1 MAVAAPLDRE
11 NRLRNVIGIAAIAAG
26 FLLAVSG
33 AMQLVGPQSKVNET
47 TLGLITTNKRLG
59 LDIGASVVALFGWAC
74 VAAALAF
81 MADAFRAR
89 SSDGRGGFVKWLA
102 IAGPLIAGVI
112 GLGTAIVVGTK
123 AHDFVTQG
131 VQSYQQANQL
141 LSGTFVLV
149 LQLLTNVGGLLVAI
163 AFVLISLNAMRV
175 GLLTRFMGY
184 LGIFAGVLVIFFPI
198 PIPVIQAYWL
208 IALGYLI
215 SGRWPTG
222 VPPAWR
228 TGKAE
233 PWPSNAEIREQ
244 RQKAMAERRGGGGGG
259 GGGGAPRRGLFAPRP
274 APPEPVTPA
283 PQASRG
289 TRATTPKRK
298 RKRRK

>member
-1 MAVAAPLDRE
+1 MAIAAPLERE
-11 NRLRNVIGIAAIAAG
+11 KRLSNPVGIAAIAAG

-47 TLGLITTNKRLG
+47 TLGLITTNKRFG
-59 LDIGASVVALFGWAC
+59 LDIGASVAAMLGWAC
-74 VAAALAF
+74 VAVALVF
-81 MADAFRAR
+81 LADAARAR
-89 SSDGRGGFVKWLA
+89 TVDGRGGFVRV
-102 IAGPLIAGVI
+102 IGIVGPALAGVI
-112 GLGTAIVVGTK
+112 GLFTAIVVGAK
-123 AHDFVTQG
+123 AHDFVTHG

-163 AFVLISLNAMRV
+163 SFVLVSLNAMRV

-184 LGIFAGVLVIFFPI
+184 LGIFAGVLVVFFPI

-208 IALGYLI
+208 IAIGYLI
-215 SGRWPTG
+215 SGRWPSG

-233 PWPSNAEIREQ
+233 PWPTNAEVREQ
-244 RQKAMAERRGGGGGG
+244 RQKAMAERRGGRPAP
-259 GGGGAPRRGLFAPRP
+259 APRRGLFAPRP
-274 APPEPVTPA
+274 APPEPVAPE
-283 PQASRG
+283 PQAARG

>member
-1 MAVAAPLDRE
+1 MAIAAPLDRE
-11 NRLRNVIGIAAIAAG
+11 RRLRNVVGLAAIAAG

-33 AMQLVGPQSKVNET
+33 ALQLVGPQSKVNET

-59 LDIGASVVALFGWAC
+59 LDIGASVVALIGWAC

-81 MADAFRAR
+81 VADASRAR
-89 SSDGRGGFVKWLA
+89 TPDGRGAFVRWLG

-112 GLGTAIVVGTK
+112 GLATAVVVGAK

-149 LQLLTNVGGLLVAI
+149 LQLLTNVGGLLVAV
-163 AFVLISLNAMRV
+163 AFVLVSLGAMRV

-184 LGIFAGVLVIFFPI
+184 LGIFAGVLVVFFPI

-208 IALGYLI
+208 IAIGYLI
-215 SGRWPTG
+215 SGRWPSG
-222 VPPAWR
+222 VPPAWS

-233 PWPSNAEIREQ
+233 PWPSNAAIREQ
-244 RQKAMAERRGGGGGG
+244 RQKAMAERRGGG

-274 APPEPVTPA
+274 APPEPVAPE
-283 PQASRG
+283 PQAARG